1 LLKNSNG
8 SNSKVRGTYFALQ
21 FFFDNVLYEKFNCE
35 ILLAKKE
42 HKLPVVLSKEEVKR
56 LLNVIEKQR
65 KQILYPPVVAAHIS
79 RDLGD
84 LVAPHIRDHQEIEVY
99 FSFQPNS
106 RPHLGTLTTISSAF
120 ALAYHLKARFGL
132 DSKVTFEAL
141 DNAPVM
147 KREVNGFTYFKPMCF
162 IDAGEGTLAEQNLE
176 SFDHFMKGI
185 QQRSNV
191 PYSIKRYSEM
201 QKSPEYRGKLLDILD
216 HEGELSTFL
225 NPIEKSI
232 KLRPI
237 CPSCS
242 YGEKSGKLTQII
254 RKGKGLELG
263 NDCFD
268 HGNYTVDIGFDGKNF
283 VDLNTPVRSVIR
295 KVLLMDESKK
305 GNSLKIMVDGSDWIG
320 MSQQLLPCLGI
331 LGYSI
336 QDLPVRFFNP
346 LIEDWAGSKFSK
358 SAYVKSGTYEG
369 IHPALCDYREFKNS
383 LGKEGLDLIWDE
395 TLEWVLD
402 SKKFFRNYT
411 IDYFTQRWNLDS
423 RD

>member
-1 LLKNSNG
+1 M
-8 SNSKVRGTYFALQ
+8 
-21 FFFDNVLYEKFNCE
+21 
-35 ILLAKKE
+35 
-42 HKLPVVLSKEEVKR
+42 
-56 LLNVIEKQR
+56 IEKQR

-84 LVAPHIRDHQEIEVY
+84 LVAPYIDDQREIEVY
-99 FSFQPNS
+99 FSSQPNS
-106 RPHLGTLTTISSAF
+106 RPHLGTLTTVSSAF

-141 DNAPVM
+141 DNAPAM

-162 IDAGEGTLAEQNLE
+162 TKVGEETLAEKNLA
-176 SFDHFMKGI
+176 SFEHFMKGI
-185 QQRSNV
+185 QRRSNV
-191 PYSIKRYSEM
+191 PYSVKRYSEM
-201 QKSPEYRGKLLDILD
+201 QKSPEYRQKLLEILD
-216 HEGELSTFL
+216 YEKELSGFL
-225 NPIEKSI
+225 NPLERSI

-242 YGEKSGKLTQII
+242 YGEKSGKLTQTT
-254 RKGKGLELG
+254 RKDNDLELRS
-263 NDCFD
+263 NCFE
-268 HGNYTVDIGFDGKNF
+268 HGDYAVDISAKGENF

-295 KVLLMDESKK
+295 KALLMDESKK
-305 GNSLKIMVDGSDWIG
+305 GSSLKIMVDGSDWIG
-320 MSQQLLPCLGI
+320 MSQQLLPCLGT

-336 QDLPVRFFNP
+336 RDLPIRFFSP

-369 IHPALCDYREFKNS
+369 IHPALCDYEEFQNS
-383 LGKEGLDLIWDE
+383 LGEEGLDLIWDE

-411 IDYFTQRWNLDS
+411 VDYFTQRWNLDS
-423 RD
+423 KN